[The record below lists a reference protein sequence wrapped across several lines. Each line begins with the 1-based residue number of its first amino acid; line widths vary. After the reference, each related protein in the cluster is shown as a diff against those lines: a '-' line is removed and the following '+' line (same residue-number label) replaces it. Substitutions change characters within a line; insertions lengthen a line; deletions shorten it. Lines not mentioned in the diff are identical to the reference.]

1 MNITKNTFST
11 SDLYY
16 AAFLKTAGF
25 SLVEVKKLDNGK
37 KRFFVF
43 EDGSGLII
51 KAQTDYVNSTSK
63 VSAKE
68 LIDNIRALKTLIN
81 ME

>member
-1 MNITKNTFST
+1 MILTKNIYST

-25 SLVEVKKLDNGK
+25 SLSEVKKSDNGK

-43 EDGSGLII
+43 EDGNGLIS
-51 KAQTDYVNSTSK
+51 KAQTDYVNGISK
-63 VSAKE
+63 VSAKD

>member
-1 MNITKNTFST
+1 MIPRKFTT

-25 SLVEVKKLDNGK
+25 NLADIKRENGK
-37 KRFFVF
+37 KFFVF
-43 EDGSGLII
+43 EDESGLIM
-51 KAQTDYVNSTSK
+51 KTQTDYVNGTSK
-63 VSAKE
+63 IVAKE

>member
-1 MNITKNTFST
+1 MNITKTKFRTN
-11 SDLYY
+11 DLYY

-25 SLVEVKKLDNGK
+25 DLVGMEKEKNKKL
-37 KRFFVF
+37 FVF
-43 EDGSGLII
+43 EDGSGLIV
-51 KAQTDYVNSTSK
+51 KTQTDYVNGTCK
-63 VSAKE
+63 VNAKD

>member
-1 MNITKNTFST
+1 MNITKSKFKT

-25 SLVEVKKLDNGK
+25 ELVELLKEKNRKL
-37 KRFFVF
+37 FVF
-43 EDGSGLII
+43 EDGSGLIV
-51 KAQTDYVNSTSK
+51 KTQTDYVNGTSK
-63 VSAKE
+63 VSAKD

>member
-1 MNITKNTFST
+1 MDTTRRTFKT

-25 SLVEVKKLDNGK
+25 DLADIVKSETSNQK
-37 KRFFVF
+37 FFIF
-43 EDGSGLII
+43 EDSSGLIQ
-51 KAQTDYVNSTSK
+51 KTRTDYINDIAK
-63 VSAKE
+63 VSAKN
-68 LIDNIRALKTLIN
+68 LIDNIRGLKTLIN